1 MRNTY
6 LATAMNPVLIPS
18 LEDLAPDGVT
28 RVEKEL
34 EIYGTLRDMSVL
46 EQATGWEAQEQWGLY
61 IPKTAKNGGSGGPRV
76 RKTTKSTGEI
86 TFVLTTKVKEVDGN
100 KECEQ
105 DTSEDMFKLFR
116 QLAESGLLK
125 KRFFFPIGDTGLK
138 FEVDVFCGNDGQ
150 PVPEVKID
158 LEIPE
163 DLAPN
168 FDPSQ
173 VKLPFEMDN
182 VRIIAPG
189 RKNEEDLKYVRK
201 LFSEKY
207 DVPNPHLAAPQGQ
220 ASMEEFPPPGC
231 TCGTCGWHDTKCLD
245 KCTSM
250 EEFAPAGC
258 DCPSCVEKQARQR
271 SYEPRAVPAQ
281 GIESEERSEDNL
293 LTNKAALIE
302 IASQAEGIGNNL
314 SMNGPEHEVR
324 LKNSLHDIVV
334 TVGAVFNA

>member
-6 LATAMNPVLIPS
+6 LATAMNPVLTPS

-28 RVEKEL
+28 RQEKEL
-34 EIYGTLRDMSVL
+34 EIYGTLKDFSVL
-46 EQATGWEAQEQWGLY
+46 EKATGWELQEQWGLY
-61 IPKTAKNGGSGGPRV
+61 IPKTAKNAGSGGPRV
-76 RKTTKSTGEI
+76 RKTTLSTGEVSY
-86 TFVLTTKVKEVDGN
+86 VLTTKVKEADSN
-100 KECEQ
+100 AECEQ
-105 DTSEDMFKLFR
+105 DTSEDMFTMFKR
-116 QLAESGLLK
+116 LAESGLLK
-125 KRFFFPIGDTGLK
+125 RRYFFPIGDTGLK

-150 PVPEVKID
+150 PVPQVKID

-163 DLAPN
+163 DLSAN

-173 VKLPFEMDN
+173 VKLPFDLDE

-189 RKNEEDLKYVRK
+189 RKNDEDLKYVRK

-207 DVPNPHLAAPQGQ
+207 DVPNPFLQK

-258 DCPSCVEKQARQR
+258 DCPTCLEKRAREQK
-271 SYEPRAVPAQ
+271 YQPRAVPAQ

-293 LTNKAALIE
+293 IANKAALIE
-302 IASQAEGIGNNL
+302 IAAQAEGIGNNL
-314 SMNGPEHEVR
+314 STNGPEHEIR